1 MDNLLPIFQWWGQH
15 ANILPWMFDHW
26 VITWSVSGLLT
37 AFLMGYS
44 GATTGDSGEL
54 LGLMFVLAVAPVIL
68 GIVLF
73 SLPVLLTFVIF
84 ILMLVGMFNLG
95 DRQRRR

>member
-1 MDNLLPIFQWWGQH
+1 MNNLLDFFPWWAQH
-15 ANILPWMFDHW
+15 VNILPWMFDHW

-44 GATTGDSGEL
+44 EATTGDSGEL
-54 LGLMFVLAVAPVIL
+54 LGLMFVLAVAPLML

-73 SLPVLLTFVIF
+73 LLPVLLTFVIF